1 MANHAYL
8 SASASHR
15 WLACPPSAKLCAQ
28 AGDQTSEYAIQGSCA
43 HELAQYQVEKA
54 LGRECQDPT
63 ENLTYYDAE
72 MLEASVTAIRI
83 VSLTL
88 IGTSLFM
95 LETSYYLY
103 IDYIV

>member
-54 LGRECQDPT
+54 LGR
-63 ENLTYYDAE
+63 
-72 MLEASVTAIRI
+72 
-83 VSLTL
+83 
-88 IGTSLFM
+88 
-95 LETSYYLY
+95 
-103 IDYIV
+103 